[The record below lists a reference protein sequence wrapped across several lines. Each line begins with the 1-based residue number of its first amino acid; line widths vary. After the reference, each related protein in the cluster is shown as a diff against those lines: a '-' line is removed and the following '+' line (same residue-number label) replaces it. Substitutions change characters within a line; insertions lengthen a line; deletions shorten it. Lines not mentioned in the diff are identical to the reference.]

1 MVPPRVYKS
10 KGPCWKRF
18 GKFYIDV
25 SLDLILKQAK
35 FNIVSCML
43 CCVRNIFMYKAEIGA
58 GTFPGKVYIFC
69 KYSLKI
75 SSKVICLTLLTRAK
89 PKEKME
95 FPA

>member
-1 MVPPRVYKS
+1 MVPPRVYIYKS

-43 CCVRNIFMYKAEIGA
+43 CCVKNILCTKQKLELGHSQV
-58 GTFPGKVYIFC
+58 KYIFC

-75 SSKVICLTLLTRAK
+75 SSKVIYLFSCKGLRWFK
-89 PKEKME
+89 
-95 FPA
+95 

>member
-1 MVPPRVYKS
+1 MCISLCSYRVFKIKYKRPEYWHQNDLAMVPPRVYTYKS

-43 CCVRNIFMYKAEIGA
+43 CCVRNIFMYKEIGA
-58 GTFPGKVYIFC
+58 GTFPGKVYI
-69 KYSLKI
+69 L
-75 SSKVICLTLLTRAK
+75 
-89 PKEKME
+89 
-95 FPA
+95 